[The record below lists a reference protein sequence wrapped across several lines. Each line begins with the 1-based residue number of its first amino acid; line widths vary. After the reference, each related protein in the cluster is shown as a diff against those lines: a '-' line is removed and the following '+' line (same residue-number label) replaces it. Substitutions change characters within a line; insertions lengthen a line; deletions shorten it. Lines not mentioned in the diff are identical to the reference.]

1 MKTKMN
7 FKYVMLA
14 CATLAVSFM
23 SCSKDD
29 GNDTEVP
36 QEGAKTF
43 MSITL
48 KQEVASTRY
57 LTEDAAKP
65 EEVAIK
71 RAKVYVFSSVKVL
84 EQVQDLA
91 VDGGTGVANAI
102 FETTVGNHY
111 FVATANEPA
120 GITVPLGT
128 GLYEMVTILNGI
140 DKNKF
145 DTYTTDGE
153 FFMTSGVDA
162 NTYRDIETASRNI
175 IASDEANAP
184 TNNPVIVKIGRAMA
198 KLSFTCDLN
207 AVNYKPSVDEVGGT
221 ISNVKYCV
229 TNNTTAMYYMPHF
242 INQLFVTP
250 FYQAYNNVFAPSDY
264 WPALHANQT
273 SDPHP
278 YQNATGNG
286 EDKMVT
292 ASYMMENSN
301 EFPTYGNAT
310 IVSVEAKFTPK
321 AIEDGGTLINN
332 GTFYRIKNI
341 DNNTYVGKTINAGT
355 PNEKVVPLFFS
366 SEDQAD
372 TYAVDPLKGNF
383 TAKDVDYSVDTYV
396 QGLCYYIIP
405 VRDRSKTSAACYD
418 VIRNHYFDM
427 AIQNVTGCGYPV
439 PGGDDETDPK
449 DPLDPQPYFVDVTI
463 EVLPWVKINQAEDL
477 DVRP

>member
-14 CATLAVSFM
+14 CAALAVGFT

-29 GNDTEVP
+29 GNDTEIP

-48 KQEVASTRY
+48 KQDVASTRY
-57 LTEDAAKP
+57 LTENEARP
-65 EEVAIK
+65 EESAIK
-71 RAKVYVFSSVKVL
+71 RARVYVFSSVKVL
-84 EQVQDLA
+84 EQVQDLD
-91 VDGGTGVANAI
+91 VDGVTGIANAT
-102 FETTVGNHY
+102 FETTVGTHY

-128 GLYEMVTILNGI
+128 GLYEMSTILNGI
-140 DKNKF
+140 EENKF
-145 DTYTTDGE
+145 ASYTTDGE

-175 IASDEANAP
+175 IASEKADAK

-198 KLSFTCDLN
+198 KLSFTFEKS
-207 AVNYKPSVDEVGGT
+207 AVNYKPSVEEVGGE
-221 ISNVKYCV
+221 ISEVKYCV

-242 INQLFVTP
+242 TNQLFVTP
-250 FYQAYNNVFAPSDY
+250 FYQAYNDVFAPTDY
-264 WPALHANQT
+264 WPALHADQT
-273 SDPHP
+273 TDPHP
-278 YQNATGNG
+278 YEAASPSSK
-286 EDKMVT
+286 DKMDH
-292 ASYMMENSN
+292 ANYMMENSN

-310 IVSVEAKFTPK
+310 IVSVQAKFTPK
-321 AIEDGGTLINN
+321 AVEDGGALTN

-341 DNNTYVGKTINAGT
+341 DNNTYLGKTINAGT
-355 PNEKVVPLFFS
+355 ADEKVIPLFFS
-366 SEDQAD
+366 TEALAD
-372 TYAVDPLKGNF
+372 AYATDPTKGNF
-383 TAKDVDYSVDTYV
+383 TAKGTDYKVDTYTD
-396 QGLCYYIIP
+396 GTCYYIIP

-449 DPLDPQPYFVDVTI
+449 DPLDPKPYFVDVTI
-463 EVLPWVKINQAEDL
+463 DVLPWVKINQAEDL